1 MNIILSTILVVSSM
15 VLIVLGI
22 VGFRHRGISGVKAI
36 TLLMFAMAI
45 HSFAYGMELMSSDWE
60 TMYQWIRVE
69 YLGVSFYPILI
80 LWFAREYAGE
90 RRFANN
96 YVMGIVLAIC
106 TATLFLVQTNAMHGL
121 YYAQMGVDGSIG
133 FPIVVTQKGQWYMV
147 QVGAL
152 YFAMIYALVVLTGQ
166 IINTRGVTRR
176 RAILVFTGMLVP
188 MIASTCYLLGWGI
201 GEIDLIPFSFIFLSV
216 LVASGIYRYDILFL
230 SEVTHE
236 MIFNTIG
243 EGVIVVDSEGYI
255 LKMNRA
261 MQSLF
266 GILGQ
271 LKIGEPIN
279 RYMVLAHILESNASQ
294 TVAMGDKHYQ
304 IRLNAIGKHHGTI
317 VVFTDVTEITE
328 AKKQVEILAITDHLT
343 QLYNRHHF
351 VQRFNQLEKAGVVML
366 LDIDH
371 FKLVNDQYGHQAGD
385 TVLCELAD
393 CLSEHFYDGVICRYG
408 GEEFAVLIEGESL
421 ENARNQ
427 GETFRAAF
435 QSRQTDFPCTVSI
448 GLCWYNKED
457 YSKTMNLVDKLLYQ
471 AKNAGRNAVVW
482 EDALE
487 I

>member
-106 TATLFLVQTNAMHGL
+106 TATLFLVETNAMHGL
-121 YYAQMGVDGSIG
+121 YYAQMGVDRSIG
-133 FPIVVTQKGQWYMV
+133 FSIVMTQKGQWYMV

-166 IINTRGVTRR
+166 ILNTRGVTRR
-176 RAILVFTGMLVP
+176 RAFLVFTGMLVP

-279 RYMVLAHILESNASQ
+279 RYMVLAHILESNDSQ
-294 TVAMGDKHYQ
+294 TIAMGDKHYQ

-343 QLYNRHHF
+343 QLFNRHHF
-351 VQRFNQLEKAGVVML
+351 VQRFNQLEKVGVVML

-393 CLSEHFYDGVICRYG
+393 CLSKHFYDGVICRYG
-408 GEEFAVLIEGESL
+408 GEEFAVLIEGETL
-421 ENARNQ
+421 ENARNRS
-427 GETFRAAF
+427 ETFRTAF
-435 QSRQTDFPCTVSI
+435 QSRQTAFPCTVSI

-482 EDALE
+482 EEALE
-487 I
+487 T